1 LVAEKNMKTIQE
13 MMSLSGRV
21 AVITGG
27 AGRLGNAF
35 GETLAELGATVL
47 LFDIVGDRATSCA
60 AALHDRFGMPAFG
73 YAVDI
78 TSEEQV
84 NYCIRAVLEKHG
96 RIDILVNNAAYA
108 PAPLPADGF
117 GLSDQSLAHWDA
129 QTGVLVRSTFL
140 MTKACVEPL
149 RASLVGSVINIASI
163 YGLVGPVPALYEN
176 TEMRNPAYYAAA
188 KGGVVQLT
196 RYFSTMLAPGIRV
209 NCIAPGG
216 IRTDQPAEFQER
228 YNARTPLG
236 RMATPE
242 DVKGALAY
250 LATDLSA
257 YVTGQI
263 LGVDGGWTAW

>member
-1 LVAEKNMKTIQE
+1 MKTIQE

-27 AGRLGNAF
+27 AGRLGSAF
-35 GETLAELGATVL
+35 GDTLAELGATVL
-47 LFDIVGDRATSCA
+47 LFDIAGERATSRA
-60 AALHDRFGMPAFG
+60 AELHARFGMPAFG

-84 NYCIRAVLEKHG
+84 TDSVRAALEKHG

-108 PAPLPADGF
+108 PAGLPADGF
-117 GLSDQSLAHWDA
+117 ELADQSLAHWDA

-140 MTKACVEPL
+140 MTRACAVPL
-149 RASLVGSVINIASI
+149 SDSDTGSVINIASI
-163 YGLVGPVPALYEN
+163 YGLVGPVPSLYEN
-176 TEMRNPAYYAAA
+176 TEMQNPAYYAAA

-196 RYFSTMLAPGIRV
+196 RYFSTLLAPRIRV

-216 IRTDQPAEFQER
+216 IRTNQPAEFQER

-236 RMATPE
+236 RMANPE

-263 LGVDGGWTAW
+263 FSVDGGWTAW